1 MEIYAGSS
9 TQSLRADY
17 KGHTKIGTWVALFL
31 WVCTTLFCN
40 TAHALTAADVSIRTP
55 VNQATTVD
63 LTTSIGEIP
72 PETTISLSVSGAPQ
86 HGTAVVVDS
95 SNPAVAYTPATDY
108 IGEDSFTYTVSAG
121 TGGPTASGVV
131 SIIIG
136 TVDLSTQT
144 VTTPAGTSIA
154 ITLENVCAGLAPD
167 AGTDLKQRCN
177 EFTTATPEQRA
188 KIVEQLAPEEV
199 SAQTPA
205 GNLLATQQLRNV
217 GGRLAAL
224 RQGAQGVSVAGL
236 SFVQGGTVV
245 SAAALRQGV
254 AQRTVSLN
262 PQSQPV
268 LSAAAQP
275 GEVVSNPLARSNLG
289 VFVSGTVSGGDR
301 TSSSNEDGFKHASY
315 GLTTGADYRFSNTLV
330 AGGALGFAKSAVDF
344 DLNSGTLD
352 VRGVSFTGYGTYYL
366 SDKTYLDAVLGYNSH
381 QFKSTRRFDY
391 FAGPTHVLARTAG
404 KSNSKLIA
412 ASLGGGYEALT
423 QGAFTANLSARYDY
437 LSSTLAGYRESGAP
451 GLDLAIQK
459 QATQASV
466 ASLGTQLSY
475 ALSFR
480 WGVLLPQCSLA
491 WNHGFNDNAELIKG
505 SFVGDQTQTTFAF
518 KSDTPDRDYTTVGLG
533 ASLIMPGGN
542 TSFVHY
548 ETTRGKAY
556 WSDYNVALG
565 VRWEL

>member
-1 MEIYAGSS
+1 MENYAGSS
-9 TQSLRADY
+9 TQSLRAEY
-17 KGHTKIGTWVALFL
+17 KGLTKIGTWVALFL
-31 WVCTTLFCN
+31 WGWATLFCN

-55 VNQATTVD
+55 INQATTVD
-63 LTTSIGEIP
+63 LTASIDNPAGVTLTVGTP
-72 PETTISLSVSGAPQ
+72 
-86 HGTAVVVDS
+86 HNGTAVVVN
-95 SNPAVAYTPATDY
+95 SNALTVTYTPAANY
-108 IGEDSFTYTVSAG
+108 IGEDNFTYTVTAA
-121 TGGPTASGVV
+121 TGGASATGLVT
-131 SIIIG
+131 IIVG
-136 TVDLSTQT
+136 TVDLSNQT
-144 VTTPAGTSIA
+144 VTTPSGTV
-154 ITLENVCAGLAPD
+154 ENTFKDVCYESTAAPS
-167 AGTDLKQRCN
+167 ADLKKLCD
-177 EFTTATPEQRA
+177 EFSVASPEQRT
-188 KIVEQLAPEEV
+188 KMIEQLAPEEV

-236 SFVQGGTVV
+236 SFVQGGTVL

-262 PQSQPV
+262 PQNQPV

-275 GEVVSNPLARSNLG
+275 GDGLSNPLARSNLG

-301 TSSSNEDGFKHASY
+301 TSSANEDGFKHASY

-352 VRGVSFTGYGTYYL
+352 VHGISFTGYGTYYL
-366 SDKTYLDAVLGYNSH
+366 SDKTYLEAVLGYNAH
-381 QFKSTRRFDY
+381 KFKSTRRFDY
-391 FAGPTHVLARTAG
+391 FAGATHVQARTAG

-412 ASLGGGYEALT
+412 ASVGGGYEALT
-423 QGAFTANLSARYDY
+423 RGAFTANLSARYDY
-437 LSSTLAGYRESGAP
+437 LSSALAAYRESGAP

-459 QATQASV
+459 QDTQASV

-518 KSDTPDRDYTTVGLG
+518 KSDNPDRDYTTVGLG

-565 VRWEL
+565 MRWEL